1 MPRWFGL
8 IGAIICSLAGGA
20 AAQEVVH
27 FPSLDDQGTSL
38 DGYLFRSSGD
48 GRRPAAVFLHGCSGM
63 FSPQT
68 GKISPIYRAW
78 TGLFNSYGHA
88 VLVVDSF
95 GPRQHGEMCSVAG
108 FDLALYRNRPK
119 DAYGALAW
127 LQAQD
132 FVRADR
138 IAALGWSQGGG
149 AVLLSV
155 GQPSLGR
162 PRDMTAPDFRAS
174 VAFYPAS
181 CREERL
187 PAGWTTTIPL
197 FVLIGDA
204 DVWTP
209 AAPCAAAM
217 GAALARG
224 AAVSMK
230 VYPGAYHAFDAP
242 GLSQRELPLYR
253 TRAGIVPIVGTDPAA
268 RADALEHV
276 PAFLLPYLNN

>member
-1 MPRWFGL
+1 
-8 IGAIICSLAGGA
+8 
-20 AAQEVVH
+20 
-27 FPSLDDQGTSL
+27 
-38 DGYLFRSSGD
+38 
-48 GRRPAAVFLHGCSGM
+48 
-63 FSPQT
+63 
-68 GKISPIYRAW
+68 
-78 TGLFNSYGHA
+78 
-88 VLVVDSF
+88 
-95 GPRQHGEMCSVAG
+95 
-108 FDLALYRNRPK
+108 
-119 DAYGALAW
+119 
-127 LQAQD
+127 
-132 FVRADR
+132 
-138 IAALGWSQGGG
+138 
-149 AVLLSV
+149 
-155 GQPSLGR
+155 
-162 PRDMTAPDFRAS
+162 MTAPDFRAA

-209 AAPCAAAM
+209 AAPCEAAM
-217 GAALARG
+217 GAAFARG